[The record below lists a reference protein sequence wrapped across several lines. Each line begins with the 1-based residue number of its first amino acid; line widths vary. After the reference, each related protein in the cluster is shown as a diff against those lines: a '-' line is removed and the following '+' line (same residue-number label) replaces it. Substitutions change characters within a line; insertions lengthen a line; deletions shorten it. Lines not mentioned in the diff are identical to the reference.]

1 MRALRTWQRSCPGS
15 VKGIGEA
22 IIGFAEEI
30 LTDDRQDVADTL
42 QRLQVAACIQA
53 LEAHHTTV

>member
-1 MRALRTWQRSCPGS
+1 M
-15 VKGIGEA
+15 KGIGEA